1 MLARWGFMGPITAL
15 AGSSPVRDLRLDIC
29 LKNKNQRVE
38 DAPIAEHGIL
48 KSEFLIIIKPFFFPF
63 TSVMLFVYF
72 ALWPD
77 SVLISTSYFPADSIF
92 PTISVNAKMHQTVFF
107 LFIFFIPHP
116 SFLI

>member
-29 LKNKNQRVE
+29 LKNKNQQVE
-38 DAPIAEHGIL
+38 DAPIAEHSIL
-48 KSEFLIIIKPFFFPF
+48 KSEFLIIIKPFFPF

-77 SVLISTSYFPADSIF
+77 SALISTSYFPADSIF
-92 PTISVNAKMHQTVFF
+92 PTISVNAKMHQSLFFF
-107 LFIFFIPHP
+107 LYPTPH
-116 SFLI
+116 F